1 MASAVLNTEP
11 TLKALLKLS
20 RMNRGIPLEEWMEG
34 EYNDVMKLRT
44 CVIISVFFFLVSYY
58 ALPVRISYIY
68 AVTLSVCTIVT
79 GTFSSRRSPA
89 TILMLLS
96 APLWGM
102 ALSSNASL
110 PEKAAFAGGIWHGR
124 VSSVTSTGVMLDTEA
139 GRFWASSR
147 SLSRESAISD
157 SVIALGCRSG
167 RFIEVYS
174 FTVRPSTSP
183 VMRMRELLCSRWQK
197 RIRSRE
203 ALSAVLALLV
213 GDRSRI
219 TPGFRN
225 VFRRSGTSH
234 LLAVSGLHVGL
245 VAALLYMI
253 LRRAAGRTT
262 RVALLVA
269 ACLVLFTVIT
279 GSRASTVRAAL
290 MAGAV
295 MFLSLRYGSRVD
307 FLSIWC
313 VAALIMIAAVPG
325 IMEDRGAQLSF
336 GAVLA
341 LILFARRFPGRR
353 GIILTP
359 LHAGIVVTLTM
370 APLVSSIFGG
380 ICPQAPVATTLSLP
394 FMLVTMLLGVVSLL
408 PVVSVG
414 AAVLLEWNVWLWLG
428 LLKLF
433 CFEPLQTDGFLW
445 TTLWV
450 LLLVVLWTMKWRKGF
465 LRRFR

>member
-1 MASAVLNTEP
+1 MD
-11 TLKALLKLS
+11 
-20 RMNRGIPLEEWMEG
+20 G
-34 EYNDVMKLRT
+34 EYNDVMRLRN
-44 CVIISVFFFLVSYY
+44 CVIIAVFLFLVSYY
-58 ALPVRISYIY
+58 AKPVRISYIY
-68 AVTLSVCTIVT
+68 ALTLSVCAVSA
-79 GTFSSRRSPA
+79 GTFTSQGSLA
-89 TILMLLS
+89 CVLLLLS
-96 APLWGM
+96 ALLWGM
-102 ALSSNASL
+102 ALSGNASL
-110 PEKAAFAGGIWHGR
+110 PEEVEFGGGIWHGR
-124 VSSVTSTGVMLDTEA
+124 ISSVTSTGVMLDTES

-147 SLSRESAISD
+147 SIARESAISD
-157 SVIALGCRSG
+157 SATVLGYRSG
-167 RFIEVYS
+167 RFIEVCS
-174 FTVRPSTSP
+174 FTVRPSRSP
-183 VMRMRELLCSRWQK
+183 VMHLRSMLCDRWQEY
-197 RIRSRE
+197 IRSRE
-203 ALSAVLALLV
+203 TLSAVLALLV
-213 GDRSRI
+213 GDRSMI

-253 LRRAAGRTT
+253 LRRAAGRTV
-262 RVALLVA
+262 RMALLVS

-290 MAGAV
+290 MAGSV
-295 MFLSLRYGSRVD
+295 MFLSLRYGSRID

-313 VAALIMIAAVPG
+313 VAALLMIVAVPG

-341 LILFARRFPGRR
+341 LILFAMRFPGRR

-380 ICPQAPVATTLSLP
+380 VCPQAPVATTLSLP
-394 FMLVTMLLGVVSLL
+394 FMLVTMLLGIVSLL
-408 PVVSVG
+408 PVVAEG
-414 AAVLLEWNVWLWLG
+414 AALLLEWNVWLWLG

-433 CFEPLQTDGFLW
+433 CFEPVQTDGFLW
-445 TTLWV
+445 AVLWV
-450 LLLVVLWTMKWRKGF
+450 LLLVVFWAMKWRKGF